1 MFLSRKKALNEICYK
16 FITLQST
23 NLLKQLLIE
32 IKTFF
37 RAFVANVIAMTQM
50 YFKAIYDDNHALLQ
64 INVDDWALLRVHKKY
79 KISFIVV
86 SNRKF
91 SQQEIEIFKI
101 LKRINN
107 LAYKLNIFKEW
118 RIWSIISI
126 AQLKFLS
133 TSHANSFKRNRASF
147 FSVTIKEKSKSNN
160 VKSFEI
166 EQIIVKRNNCKKNQ
180 KYLIK

>member
-64 INVDDWALLRVHKKY
+64 INVDD
-79 KISFIVV
+79 
-86 SNRKF
+86 
-91 SQQEIEIFKI
+91 
-101 LKRINN
+101 
-107 LAYKLNIFKEW
+107 
-118 RIWSIISI
+118 
-126 AQLKFLS
+126 
-133 TSHANSFKRNRASF
+133 
-147 FSVTIKEKSKSNN
+147 
-160 VKSFEI
+160 
-166 EQIIVKRNNCKKNQ
+166 
-180 KYLIK
+180 